1 MSDLAGALLAQAEK
15 PTRTQTEQTHMPQ
28 PDTVCLPID
37 GLRNFSMPIYV
48 SEPPRDSDNSDGM
61 GEAGHSSFGC
71 YACMAV
77 TLIGL
82 TSMNYFLA
90 SLIAS
95 LPNMSGIFW
104 ETMLGWGVAN
114 CIILLAQHKTWE
126 AIQCEDTTGSNSV
139 VTRLLYTNVL
149 PETAQIVRTWRMD
162 TAKKQQTKLASFT
175 VYFSAFMV
183 VLGLLVASRRGAGFA
198 WTSDEI
204 TTLIIACVTA
214 PMYIAA
220 TGVPTFISV
229 ALFNAMAD
237 PVLQMTRRVQS
248 SVAATVDFDEL
259 MRDIRTA
266 DADITKLVEYAKWL
280 CLQTVI
286 GNACAGMPWAI
297 IGLGPQP
304 PADHWWTKWHLSY
317 ICCANCVCFV
327 LLGIWTAF
335 QAAKITDRCDQL
347 RDAINRLRVSGSP
360 ESGNLR
366 VASPEQML
374 AINNLLNYMDGL
386 NEGAGMGLCLF
397 WVRVSYSFVANVG
410 VSAASVL
417 GILFTTLLR
426 FVAETGTGSSS
437 SDH

>member
-1 MSDLAGALLAQAEK
+1 M
-15 PTRTQTEQTHMPQ
+15 
-28 PDTVCLPID
+28 
-37 GLRNFSMPIYV
+37 
-48 SEPPRDSDNSDGM
+48 
-61 GEAGHSSFGC
+61 
-71 YACMAV
+71 
-77 TLIGL
+77 
-82 TSMNYFLA
+82 
-90 SLIAS
+90 
-95 LPNMSGIFW
+95 
-104 ETMLGWGVAN
+104 
-114 CIILLAQHKTWE
+114 
-126 AIQCEDTTGSNSV
+126 
-139 VTRLLYTNVL
+139 L
-149 PETAQIVRTWRMD
+149 PETAQIVQTWRMD

-220 TGVPTFISV
+220 TGMPTFISV

-259 MRDIRTA
+259 MHEIHMV

-304 PADHWWTKWHLSY
+304 PADHWWTKWYLSH
-317 ICCANCVCFV
+317 ICCANCIGFV

-347 RDAINRLRVSGSP
+347 RDAVNRLRVSSSP
-360 ESGNLR
+360 EGSDVR
-366 VASPEQML
+366 VASPDQML
-374 AINNLLNYMDGL
+374 AINDLLNYMDGL
-386 NEGAGMGLCLF
+386 NEGAGMGLCCL

-426 FVAETGTGSSS
+426 FVAETGTGSGS